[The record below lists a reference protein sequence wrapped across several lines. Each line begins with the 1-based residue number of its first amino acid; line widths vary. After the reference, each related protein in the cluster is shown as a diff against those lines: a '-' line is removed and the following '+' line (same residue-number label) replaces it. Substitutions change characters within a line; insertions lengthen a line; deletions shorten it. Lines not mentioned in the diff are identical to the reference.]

1 MRSRYSN
8 VLLLVAAILAFLPVL
23 AVDFLLDI
31 YVRGHER
38 GNLQQRVDSVASSLQ
53 VVSYE
58 ALGDLRQLI
67 SDGPSLCSPAFL
79 DQARTLIE
87 QGTAIRQV
95 LVENTNG
102 VQFCD
107 ALGRTMSFRPLSAE
121 LAVPGRSETLRLV
134 AVGPS
139 RSPMF
144 QVSMMFGTGRRLS
157 VFTAASTGSDQTV
170 MQGFEQGS
178 VIRLQLTDG
187 TLIAEM
193 GDSAGYDA
201 RGGAEYLE
209 SSALAGDLPMKVTAA
224 LPFAVA
230 RASYA
235 ALDTAFTL
243 LTCLSCGTWLLVALR
258 FVRRN
263 ELPAFD
269 LERAIALGEIRPYYQ
284 PVIDLRS
291 GQLAGCEV
299 LCRWEKRTGEVVPP
313 GMFIEY
319 AEATGL
325 AIPMTVSLMQQVSR
339 DLDEL
344 TRLIPG
350 LKISI
355 NLFEGH
361 FRDNRIVEDVHNIF
375 EASAIEFRQLVFE
388 ITERSPLDKHPHT
401 QNVIAGLHALG
412 CRLAMDD
419 AGTGH
424 SNLAYMQTLG
434 VDIVKIDRVFVDMI
448 KTGVQ
453 QVPVLDGLINMSREL
468 GTDVIAEGVE
478 TEEQA
483 IYLRARGVIM
493 AQGYLF
499 APPLKAKAY
508 CNFARAVNA
517 HLIDNPRAAADATE
531 PAEHKIVSAA

>member
-1 MRSRYSN
+1 MRARYSN
-8 VLLLVAAILAFLPVL
+8 VLLLVAAILAFLPVV

-31 YVRGHER
+31 YVQGRE
-38 GNLQQRVDSVASSLQ
+38 RVDLQLRTETVASRMQASA
-53 VVSYE
+53 YE
-58 ALGDLRQLI
+58 ALGDIRQLI
-67 SDGPSLCSPAFL
+67 SDGPSLCSPAFV
-79 DQARTLIE
+79 DKARLLIE

-107 ALGRTMSFRPLSAE
+107 ALQRTMSFRPLSQE
-121 LAVPGRSETLRLV
+121 LAIPGRNEKLQLV
-134 AVGPS
+134 AVGAS
-139 RSPMF
+139 NLPML
-144 QVSMMFGTGRRLS
+144 QVSLMFGAGRKLS
-157 VFTAASTGSDQTV
+157 VFTSATPEASQSTI
-170 MQGFEQGS
+170 QGFATGTM
-178 VIRLQLTDG
+178 VRLQLTDG
-187 TLIAEM
+187 TLISEM
-193 GDSAGYDA
+193 GDTAAYDA
-201 RGGAEYLE
+201 RSGTEYLE
-209 SSALAGDLPMKVTAA
+209 ASALAGDLPIRVSAA
-224 LPFAVA
+224 VPFSVA
-230 RASYA
+230 RASYGV
-235 ALDTAFTL
+235 LDTAFTL
-243 LTCLSCGTWLLVALR
+243 LTCLSCGTWLFVALR

-269 LERAIALGEIRPYYQ
+269 LERAIAMGEIRPYYQ
-284 PVIDLRS
+284 PVIDLRT
-291 GQLAGCEV
+291 GHLAGCEV
-299 LCRWEKRTGEVVPP
+299 LCRWEKRNGEIIPP

-319 AEATGL
+319 AETTGL
-325 AIPMTVSLMQQVSR
+325 AIPMTVSLMQQVSH
-339 DLDEL
+339 DLTEL
-344 TRLIPG
+344 NRLVPG
-350 LKISI
+350 LKVSI

-375 EASAIEFRQLVFE
+375 GSSSLSFRQLVFE
-388 ITERSPLDKHPHT
+388 ITERSPIDKHQHT
-401 QNVIAGLHALG
+401 KSVIAGLHALG

-483 IYLRARGVIM
+483 VYLRARGVIM

-508 CNFARAVNA
+508 CNFAQAVNA
-517 HLIDNPRAAADATE
+517 HLIDRARETDGGADEQIVTAA
-531 PAEHKIVSAA
+531 

>member
-1 MRSRYSN
+1 MRARYSN
-8 VLLLVAAILAFLPVL
+8 VLLLVAAILAFLPVM

-31 YVRGHER
+31 YVRGRER
-38 GNLQQRVDSVASSLQ
+38 TDLQQRTETVASRVQ
-53 VVSYE
+53 ATAYE
-58 ALGDLRQLI
+58 ALGDIRQLI
-67 SDGPSLCSPAFL
+67 SNGPSLCSPAFVE
-79 DQARTLIE
+79 QARLLIE

-95 LVENTNG
+95 LVENING

-107 ALGRTMSFRPLSAE
+107 ALGRTMSFRPLSEE
-121 LAVPGRSETLRLV
+121 LAIPGRSEKLRLV
-134 AVGPS
+134 TVGAS
-139 RSPMF
+139 NLPML
-144 QVSMMFGTGRRLS
+144 QVSLVFGAGRKLS
-157 VFTAASTGSDQTV
+157 VFAPAKPEAAQSTIQGFATGSMV
-170 MQGFEQGS
+170 
-178 VIRLQLTDG
+178 RLQLTDG
-187 TLIAEM
+187 TLISEM
-193 GDSAGYDA
+193 GDAATYDA
-201 RGGAEYLE
+201 RSGTEYLE
-209 SSALAGDLPMKVTAA
+209 ASALAGDLPIRVSAA
-224 LPFAVA
+224 LPFANA
-230 RASYA
+230 RAGYGV
-235 ALDTAFTL
+235 LDTAFTL
-243 LTCLSCGTWLLVALR
+243 LTCLSFGTWLLVALR

-284 PVIDLRS
+284 PVIDLRT

-299 LCRWEKRTGEVVPP
+299 LCRWEKRSGEIVQP
-313 GMFIEY
+313 GLFIEY
-319 AEATGL
+319 AETTGL
-325 AIPMTVSLMQQVSR
+325 AIPMTVSLMHQVSQ

-344 TRLIPG
+344 NRLVPG
-350 LKISI
+350 LKVSI

-375 EASAIEFRQLVFE
+375 GPSALKFRQLVFE
-388 ITERSPLDKHPHT
+388 VTERSPIDKHPHT
-401 QNVIAGLHALG
+401 KSVIAGLHALG

-434 VDIVKIDRVFVDMI
+434 VDIIKIDRVFVDMI

-483 IYLRARGVIM
+483 VYLRARGVVM

-517 HLIDNPRAAADATE
+517 HMIDQKSEAEE
-531 PAEHKIVSAA
+531 PAPQQTVTAA